1 MKNYQEIYEKIENP
15 LNDDEV
21 VRKLIEGYS
30 DELGTKKY
38 YKKLTEVYHD
48 QKKYTGINVKDKDK
62 FVSEI
67 FNEWKKD
74 ITRNISDEDIKSYN
88 NQNFARLRE
97 CIKDIPDIKDFKENL
112 KVFNRL
118 NKLDKLDKDS
128 KKTELTKIYKDYA
141 AFFPEGTWTYITY
154 NNINPSKYK
163 NFIVDHRLY
172 LNTENID
179 TYKVMELFRN
189 KCKERELNYLFKFAE
204 KGDRDDTIVIYS
216 DDRKLSKYLEILEEI
231 KKEEPEIVKRAQTP
245 PMLTG
250 KIDGWI
256 GYGSE
261 PPLDENGK
269 NTNSFNNVRSG
280 IIQNAISKETIKWI
294 RENKELRKEDL
305 GLNEYLT
312 KQIYDDIKD
321 KYRMYKTVHED
332 QFQEKLLK
340 RLEKEIEKN
349 KSELLEGKFDKIKE
363 FNIDGINIEVDS
375 QMIQRAFRPFSKKI
389 LKKDPS
395 FLGKVRDAIKE
406 EGLANGIDPEKFC
419 FDIDKRDKLFNEDKT
434 NEILETIDPEFLN
447 KKIKFVGFV
456 KGHDEIEY
464 ERYIRAVVKELPKDK
479 NIIMKDGRQL
489 TPKQF
494 IENEIPKLEQKY
506 NINIKKLLEEN
517 IVIEKEEK
525 INKNKNS
532 IEQRFT
538 TPDNSKNE
546 QYNVDILKNINKDV
560 LNKKVQID
568 GGKEITYKEYLEKYV
583 MPKMPKEEKIK
594 LKNGIEMPTKQYI
607 EEVLLQ
613 EKSKYG
619 LNVDSMLAD
628 TIMDYAKKENEKNK
642 NNIEQRFTTPDNSK
656 NEQYNVDILKN
667 INKDVL
673 NKKVQID
680 GGKEITYK
688 EYLEKYVMPKMP
700 KEEKIKLKNG
710 IEMPTKQYIEEVLL
724 QEKSKYGLNVDSML
738 ADTIMDYA
746 KKENEK
752 IKSINTNNIRNNV
765 NGMDFKDNV
774 IEEARI
780 SYDSFKDNTDKEQ
793 VEKQKIQKVLL
804 ETEKTNLP
812 MKIGFFEKIKQSFK
826 KIKEIAHK
834 VKEWIDKKKDSFF
847 RENTKLVDIDL
858 EDLEKSEK
866 SETKDNSNKVEEKE
880 TQDSMNYK
888 KITNSE
894 ILENEAVKEKIEE
907 YMKNLNNKV
916 ENSNSSKKK
925 EKDLEI

>member
-21 VRKLIEGYS
+21 VRKLIESYS
-30 DELGTKKY
+30 DELGTKSY
-38 YKKLTEVYHD
+38 YNKLVQVNYKE
-48 QKKYTGINVKDKDK
+48 KKYKEINMEDKDRL
-62 FVSEI
+62 VSQI
-67 FNEWKKD
+67 FNDWKKD
-74 ITRNISDEDIKSYN
+74 LTLNIKDDEIKKYN
-88 NQNFARLRE
+88 KEFPPLRE
-97 CIKDIPDIKDFKENL
+97 FLKNIPYVKSAKEFFKING
-112 KVFNRL
+112 KVDADEQL
-118 NKLDKLDKDS
+118 ETIYS
-128 KKTELTKIYKDYA
+128 KYTPFSHGES
-141 AFFPEGTWTYITY
+141 WTYISH
-154 NNINPSKYK
+154 NSINPSKYK
-163 NFIVDHRLY
+163 KFIVDHRLY

-189 KCKERELNYLFKFAE
+189 KCKERELDYHFKFSDN
-204 KGDRDDTIVIYS
+204 GDRDDTIVIYS
-216 DDRKLSKYLEILEEI
+216 DDRKLSDYIKILEEI

-261 PPLDENGK
+261 PSLDENGK
-269 NTNSFNNVRSG
+269 HTNSFNSVRSG

-294 RENKELRKEDL
+294 RENKQLTKEDS

-312 KQIYDDIKD
+312 KQISDDIKD
-321 KYRMYKTVHED
+321 KYRMYKSVYEPE
-332 QFQEKLLK
+332 FQEKLLK
-340 RLEKEIEKN
+340 KLEKEIEKN
-349 KSELLEGKFDKIKE
+349 RSELLEGKFDKIKE
-363 FNIDGINIEVDS
+363 FNIGDINIEVDS
-375 QMIQRAFRPFSKKI
+375 EMIQRAFRPFSKKI

-395 FLGKVRDAIKE
+395 FLEKVRAGIKE

-434 NEILETIDPEFLN
+434 NEILETIDTEFLN
-447 KKIKFVGFV
+447 KKIKFAGLAE
-456 KGHDEIEY
+456 GYNEIEY

-479 NIIMKDGRQL
+479 NIIMKDGRKL
-489 TPKQF
+489 IPKEF

-506 NINIKKLLEEN
+506 NININKLLEEN
-517 IVIEKEEK
+517 IIIEKEEK
-525 INKNKNS
+525 TNKNKNN
-532 IEQRFT
+532 IEQRYT

-546 QYNVDILKNINKDV
+546 EYNKDILKNINKDI
-560 LNKKVQID
+560 LNKKMQI
-568 GGKEITYKEYLEKYV
+568 GEGKEITYKEYLEKYV

-594 LKNGIEMPTKQYI
+594 LKNGMEIPTKQYI

-628 TIMDYAKKENEKNK
+628 TIKDYEKTENEKN
-642 NNIEQRFTTPDNSK
+642 
-656 NEQYNVDILKN
+656 
-667 INKDVL
+667 
-673 NKKVQID
+673 
-680 GGKEITYK
+680 
-688 EYLEKYVMPKMP
+688 
-700 KEEKIKLKNG
+700 
-710 IEMPTKQYIEEVLL
+710 
-724 QEKSKYGLNVDSML
+724 
-738 ADTIMDYA
+738 
-746 KKENEK
+746 
-752 IKSINTNNIRNNV
+752 KSINTNNIRNNV

-774 IEEARI
+774 IEEAKI
-780 SYDSFKDNTDKEQ
+780 SNDGFKDNTDKE
-793 VEKQKIQKVLL
+793 KIQKVLL

-847 RENTKLVDIDL
+847 RENIKLVDIDL
-858 EDLEKSEK
+858 KELEK
-866 SETKDNSNKVEEKE
+866 SETKDNSNKAEEKE
-880 TQDSMNYK
+880 IIENKDNTKVEKNIVEEEKAKSNVINEDKEIQNNIWDQ

-916 ENSNSSKKK
+916 ENSNRSKKK
-925 EKDLEI
+925 DKDLEI

>member
-1 MKNYQEIYEKIENP
+1 MKDYQEMYEKIENP

-21 VRKLIEGYS
+21 IKKLIEGYS
-30 DELGTKKY
+30 DELGTKQY
-38 YKKLTEVYHD
+38 YKKLTEVYND
-48 QKKYTGINVKDKDK
+48 QKKYTEINVKDKDK
-62 FVSEI
+62 FVSEL
-67 FNEWKKD
+67 FNEWKND
-74 ITRNISDEDIKSYN
+74 ITLNISDDEIKKYDKDFSN
-88 NQNFARLRE
+88 LRE
-97 CIKDIPDIKDFKENL
+97 FLKNIPYVKSSYGRNAREFFELNGKEN
-112 KVFNRL
+112 R
-118 NKLDKLDKDS
+118 DKQLETVYS
-128 KKTELTKIYKDYA
+128 KHTP
-141 AFFPEGTWTYITY
+141 FSQGRSWTYITY

-163 NFIVDHRLY
+163 KFIVDHRLY

-189 KCKERELNYLFKFAE
+189 KCKERELEYLFKYAE

-216 DDRKLSKYLEILEEI
+216 DDRKLSDYMEILEEI

-261 PPLDENGK
+261 PQLDEDGK
-269 NTNSFNNVRSG
+269 NTNSFNNLRSG

-294 RENKELRKEDL
+294 RENKELTKKDL

-312 KQIYDDIKD
+312 KQIFDDIKD
-321 KYRMYKTVHED
+321 KYRMYKSVYEPK
-332 QFQEKLLK
+332 FQEKLLK
-340 RLEKEIEKN
+340 KLENEIEKN

-363 FNIDGINIEVDS
+363 FNIDDINIEVDS
-375 QMIQRAFRPFSKKI
+375 EMIQRAFRPLSKKI
-389 LKKDPS
+389 LKTDSS
-395 FLGKVRDAIKE
+395 FLEKVRAGIKE
-406 EGLANGIDPEKFC
+406 EGLANGIDSEKFC

-434 NEILETIDPEFLN
+434 NEILKTIDPQFLN
-447 KKIKFVGFV
+447 KKIKFAGFA

-525 INKNKNS
+525 INKNKNN
-532 IEQRFT
+532 IEQRST

-546 QYNVDILKNINKDV
+546 QYNVDILKNINKDI
-560 LNKKVQID
+560 LNKKMQI
-568 GGKEITYKEYLEKYV
+568 GEGKEITYKEYLEKYV
-583 MPKMPKEEKIK
+583 MHKMPKGEKIK
-594 LKNGIEMPTKQYI
+594 LKNGIEIPTKQYI

-619 LNVDSMLAD
+619 LDVESMLAD
-628 TIMDYAKKENEKNK
+628 TIKDYTKE
-642 NNIEQRFTTPDNSK
+642 
-656 NEQYNVDILKN
+656 
-667 INKDVL
+667 
-673 NKKVQID
+673 
-680 GGKEITYK
+680 
-688 EYLEKYVMPKMP
+688 
-700 KEEKIKLKNG
+700 
-710 IEMPTKQYIEEVLL
+710 
-724 QEKSKYGLNVDSML
+724 
-738 ADTIMDYA
+738 DT
-746 KKENEK
+746 EK

-765 NGMDFKDNV
+765 NSMDFKDNA

-793 VEKQKIQKVLL
+793 VQKQKIQKVLL

-812 MKIGFFEKIKQSFK
+812 MKIGFFEKIKQTFK

-847 RENTKLVDIDL
+847 RENIKLVDIDL
-858 EDLEKSEK
+858 EKLEN
-866 SETKDNSNKVEEKE
+866 SETKDNLNKAEEKE
-880 TQDSMNYK
+880 NQNNMSYQ

-907 YMKNLNNKV
+907 YMKNLNEKV

-925 EKDLEI
+925 DKDLEI

>member
-1 MKNYQEIYEKIENP
+1 MKNYQEMYEKIENP

-21 VRKLIEGYS
+21 IKKLIEGYS

-48 QKKYTGINVKDKDK
+48 QKKYIGINVKDKDK

-128 KKTELTKIYKDYA
+128 KKTELTDIYQDYA
-141 AFFPEGTWTYITY
+141 AFFPGDTWTYITY

-163 NFIVDHRLY
+163 KFIVDHRLY
-172 LNTENID
+172 LNTETID
-179 TYKVMELFRN
+179 TYKVMELFRD
-189 KCKERELNYLFKFAE
+189 KCKERELNYLFKYAE

-216 DDRKLSKYLEILEEI
+216 DDRKLSDYIEILEEI
-231 KKEEPEIVKRAQTP
+231 KKEEPEIVKRAKTP

-261 PPLDENGK
+261 PPLDEDGK

-294 RENKELRKEDL
+294 RENKELTKKESEF
-305 GLNEYLT
+305 NKYLT
-312 KQIYDDIKD
+312 KQIYNDIKD
-321 KYRMYKTVHED
+321 KHIYYKPIREA

-363 FNIDGINIEVDS
+363 FNIDGLDIEVDS
-375 QMIQRAFRPFSKKI
+375 EMIQRAFRPFSKKI

-406 EGLANGIDPEKFC
+406 EGLANGIDSEKFC

-434 NEILETIDPEFLN
+434 NEILKTIDPEFLN
-447 KKIKFVGFV
+447 KKIKFAGLA
-456 KGHDEIEY
+456 KGYDELEY
-464 ERYIRAVVKELPKDK
+464 ERYIRAVVRELPKDK

-489 TPKQF
+489 TPKEF

-506 NINIKKLLEEN
+506 NTNIKKLLEEN
-517 IVIEKEEK
+517 IVIEKGKEEK
-525 INKNKNS
+525 TNVNKNN
-532 IEQRFT
+532 IEQKS

-546 QYNVDILKNINKDV
+546 QYNEDILKNINKDV
-560 LNKKVQID
+560 LNKKVQVSE
-568 GGKEITYKEYLEKYV
+568 GKEITYKEYLEKYV
-583 MPKMPKEEKIK
+583 MPKMPKGEKIK
-594 LKNGIEMPTKQYI
+594 LKNGIEIPI
-607 EEVLLQ
+607 
-613 EKSKYG
+613 
-619 LNVDSMLAD
+619 
-628 TIMDYAKKENEKNK
+628 
-642 NNIEQRFTTPDNSK
+642 
-656 NEQYNVDILKN
+656 
-667 INKDVL
+667 
-673 NKKVQID
+673 
-680 GGKEITYK
+680 
-688 EYLEKYVMPKMP
+688 
-700 KEEKIKLKNG
+700 
-710 IEMPTKQYIEEVLL
+710 KQYIEEVLL

-752 IKSINTNNIRNNV
+752 IKSINTNNIKNNV
-765 NGMDFKDNV
+765 NGMNFKDKE

-780 SYDSFKDNTDKEQ
+780 SYDSFKDDIDTDKGQ
-793 VEKQKIQKVLL
+793 VQKQKIQKVLL
-804 ETEKTNLP
+804 ETEKNNLP
-812 MKIGFFEKIKQSFK
+812 MKIGFFEKIKQTFK

-834 VKEWIDKKKDSFF
+834 VKEWVDKKKDSFF
-847 RENTKLVDIDL
+847 RENIKLVDIDL
-858 EDLEKSEK
+858 DELEN
-866 SETKDNSNKVEEKE
+866 SETRDNSNKAEEKDNIENKDNTKVEKNIVKEEKE
-880 TQDSMNYK
+880 KSNVINEEKEIQNNIWDQKT
-888 KITNSE
+888 TNSE
-894 ILENEAVKEKIEE
+894 ILENEVVKEKIEE

-916 ENSNSSKKK
+916 ENSNRSKKK
-925 EKDLEI
+925 DKDLER

>member
-1 MKNYQEIYEKIENP
+1 MKDYQEMYEKIENP

-21 VRKLIEGYS
+21 IKKLIEGYS
-30 DELGTKKY
+30 DELGTKQY
-38 YKKLTEVYHD
+38 YKKLTEVYND
-48 QKKYTGINVKDKDK
+48 QKKYTEINVKDKDK
-62 FVSEI
+62 FVSEL
-67 FNEWKKD
+67 FNEWKND
-74 ITRNISDEDIKSYN
+74 ITLNISDDEIKKYDKDFSN
-88 NQNFARLRE
+88 LRE
-97 CIKDIPDIKDFKENL
+97 FLKNIPYVKSSYGRNAREFFELNGKEN
-112 KVFNRL
+112 R
-118 NKLDKLDKDS
+118 DKQLETVYS
-128 KKTELTKIYKDYA
+128 KHTP
-141 AFFPEGTWTYITY
+141 FSQGRSWTYITY

-163 NFIVDHRLY
+163 KFIVDHRLY

-189 KCKERELNYLFKFAE
+189 KCKERELDYHFKFSDN
-204 KGDRDDTIVIYS
+204 GDRDDTIVIYS
-216 DDRKLSKYLEILEEI
+216 DDRKLSDYIKILEEI

-261 PPLDENGK
+261 PQLDEDGK
-269 NTNSFNNVRSG
+269 NTNSFNNLRSG

-294 RENKELRKEDL
+294 RENKELTKKDL

-312 KQIYDDIKD
+312 KQIFDDIKD
-321 KYRMYKTVHED
+321 KYRMYKSVYEPK
-332 QFQEKLLK
+332 FQEKLLK
-340 RLEKEIEKN
+340 KLENEIEKN

-363 FNIDGINIEVDS
+363 FNIDDINIEVDS
-375 QMIQRAFRPFSKKI
+375 EMIQRAFRPLSKKI
-389 LKKDPS
+389 LKTDSS
-395 FLGKVRDAIKE
+395 FLEKVRAGIKE
-406 EGLANGIDPEKFC
+406 EGLANGIDSEKFC

-434 NEILETIDPEFLN
+434 NEILKTIDPQFLN
-447 KKIKFVGFV
+447 KKIKFAGFA

-525 INKNKNS
+525 INKNKNN
-532 IEQRFT
+532 IEQRST

-546 QYNVDILKNINKDV
+546 QYNVDILKNINKDI
-560 LNKKVQID
+560 LNKKMQI
-568 GGKEITYKEYLEKYV
+568 GEGKEITYKEYLEKYV
-583 MPKMPKEEKIK
+583 MHKMPKGEKIK
-594 LKNGIEMPTKQYI
+594 LKNGIEIPTKQYI

-619 LNVDSMLAD
+619 LDVESMLAD
-628 TIMDYAKKENEKNK
+628 TIKDYTKE
-642 NNIEQRFTTPDNSK
+642 
-656 NEQYNVDILKN
+656 
-667 INKDVL
+667 
-673 NKKVQID
+673 
-680 GGKEITYK
+680 
-688 EYLEKYVMPKMP
+688 
-700 KEEKIKLKNG
+700 
-710 IEMPTKQYIEEVLL
+710 
-724 QEKSKYGLNVDSML
+724 
-738 ADTIMDYA
+738 DT
-746 KKENEK
+746 EK

-765 NGMDFKDNV
+765 NSMDFKDNA

-793 VEKQKIQKVLL
+793 VQKQKIQKVLL

-812 MKIGFFEKIKQSFK
+812 MKIGFFEKIKQTFK

-847 RENTKLVDIDL
+847 RENIKLVDIDL
-858 EDLEKSEK
+858 EKLEN
-866 SETKDNSNKVEEKE
+866 SETKDNLNKAEEKE
-880 TQDSMNYK
+880 NQNNMSYQ
-888 KITNSE
+888 KITNSG

-907 YMKNLNNKV
+907 YMKNLNEKV

-925 EKDLEI
+925 DKDLEI

>member
-30 DELGTKKY
+30 DELGTEQY
-38 YKKLTEVYHD
+38 YKKLVQVNYKE
-48 QKKYTGINVKDKDK
+48 KKYKDINMEDKDRL
-62 FVSEI
+62 VSQI
-67 FNEWKKD
+67 FNDWKKD
-74 ITRNISDEDIKSYN
+74 LTLNIKDDEIKKYN
-88 NQNFARLRE
+88 KDFPYLRE
-97 CIKDIPDIKDFKENL
+97 FLKNTPYVKSAKEFFKIQR
-112 KVFNRL
+112 KVDVDEQL
-118 NKLDKLDKDS
+118 ETIYS
-128 KKTELTKIYKDYA
+128 KYTPFSHGES
-141 AFFPEGTWTYITY
+141 WTYISH
-154 NNINPSKYK
+154 NSINPSKYK
-163 NFIVDHRLY
+163 KFIVDHRLY

-189 KCKERELNYLFKFAE
+189 KCKERELDYHFKFSDN
-204 KGDRDDTIVIYS
+204 GDRDDTIVIYS
-216 DDRKLSKYLEILEEI
+216 DDKKLSKYLEILEEI

-261 PPLDENGK
+261 PSLDENGK
-269 NTNSFNNVRSG
+269 NTKSFNSSRSG
-280 IIQNAISKETIKWI
+280 IIQNAISKETIKWL
-294 RENKELRKEDL
+294 RENKELTKEDL
-305 GLNEYLT
+305 ELNEYLT
-312 KQIYDDIKD
+312 KQISDDIKD
-321 KYRMYKTVHED
+321 KYNRMDKSVYEPE
-332 QFQEKLLK
+332 FQEKLLK

-375 QMIQRAFRPFSKKI
+375 QMIQRAFRPLSKKI

-395 FLGKVRDAIKE
+395 FLEKVRDGIKE
-406 EGLANGIDPEKFC
+406 EGLANGIDSEKFC

-434 NEILETIDPEFLN
+434 NEILKTIDPQFLN
-447 KKIKFVGFV
+447 KKIKFAGFA

-506 NINIKKLLEEN
+506 NININKLLEEN
-517 IVIEKEEK
+517 IIIEKEK
-525 INKNKNS
+525 TKTNKNKNN
-532 IEQRFT
+532 IEQRYT

-546 QYNVDILKNINKDV
+546 EYNKDILKNINKDI
-560 LNKKVQID
+560 LNKKMQI
-568 GGKEITYKEYLEKYV
+568 GEGKEITYKEYLEKYV
-583 MPKMPKEEKIK
+583 MPKIPKEEKIK
-594 LKNGIEMPTKQYI
+594 LKNGMEIPTKQYI

-619 LNVDSMLAD
+619 LNIDSMLAD
-628 TIMDYAKKENEKNK
+628 TIKDYAKKENEK
-642 NNIEQRFTTPDNSK
+642 T
-656 NEQYNVDILKN
+656 
-667 INKDVL
+667 
-673 NKKVQID
+673 
-680 GGKEITYK
+680 
-688 EYLEKYVMPKMP
+688 
-700 KEEKIKLKNG
+700 
-710 IEMPTKQYIEEVLL
+710 
-724 QEKSKYGLNVDSML
+724 
-738 ADTIMDYA
+738 
-746 KKENEK
+746 
-752 IKSINTNNIRNNV
+752 KSINTNNIRNNV

-780 SYDSFKDNTDKEQ
+780 SNDGFKDNTDKEKVQ
-793 VEKQKIQKVLL
+793 KQRIQKVLL

-812 MKIGFFEKIKQSFK
+812 MKIGFFEKIKQGFK

-847 RENTKLVDIDL
+847 RENIKLVDIDL
-858 EDLEKSEK
+858 EKLEN
-866 SETKDNSNKVEEKE
+866 SETKDNLNKAEEKE
-880 TQDSMNYK
+880 IVEDKENKKVEKTIVEEEKERNNIINEEKEVQDNMNYK

-894 ILENEAVKEKIEE
+894 ILQNKAVKEKIEE
-907 YMKNLNNKV
+907 YMKNLNDKV
-916 ENSNSSKKK
+916 KNSSNSQKDD
-925 EKDLEI
+925 KDLDR

>member
-1 MKNYQEIYEKIENP
+1 MKDYQEMYEKIENP

-21 VRKLIEGYS
+21 IKKLIEGYS
-30 DELGTKKY
+30 DELGTKQY
-38 YKKLTEVYHD
+38 YKKLTEVYND
-48 QKKYTGINVKDKDK
+48 QKKYTEINVKDKDK
-62 FVSEI
+62 FVSEL
-67 FNEWKKD
+67 FNEWKND
-74 ITRNISDEDIKSYN
+74 ITLNISDDEIKKYDKDFSN
-88 NQNFARLRE
+88 LRE
-97 CIKDIPDIKDFKENL
+97 FLKNIPYVKSSYGRNAREFFELNGKEN
-112 KVFNRL
+112 R
-118 NKLDKLDKDS
+118 DKQLETVYS
-128 KKTELTKIYKDYA
+128 KHTP
-141 AFFPEGTWTYITY
+141 FSQGRSWTYITY

-163 NFIVDHRLY
+163 KFIVNHRLY

-189 KCKERELNYLFKFAE
+189 KCKERELEYLFKYAE

-216 DDRKLSKYLEILEEI
+216 DDRKLSDYMEILEEI

-261 PPLDENGK
+261 PQLDEDGK
-269 NTNSFNNVRSG
+269 NTNSFNNLRSG

-294 RENKELRKEDL
+294 RENKELTKKDL

-312 KQIYDDIKD
+312 KQIFDDIKD
-321 KYRMYKTVHED
+321 KYRMYKSVYEPK
-332 QFQEKLLK
+332 FQEKLLK
-340 RLEKEIEKN
+340 KLENEIEKN

-363 FNIDGINIEVDS
+363 FNIDDINIEVDS
-375 QMIQRAFRPFSKKI
+375 EMIQRAFRPLSKKI
-389 LKKDPS
+389 LKTDSS
-395 FLGKVRDAIKE
+395 FLEKVRAGIKE
-406 EGLANGIDPEKFC
+406 EGLANGIDSEKFC

-434 NEILETIDPEFLN
+434 NEILKTIDPQFLN
-447 KKIKFVGFV
+447 KKIKFAGFA

-525 INKNKNS
+525 INKNKNN
-532 IEQRFT
+532 IEQRST

-546 QYNVDILKNINKDV
+546 QYNVDILKNINKDI
-560 LNKKVQID
+560 LNKKMQI
-568 GGKEITYKEYLEKYV
+568 GEGKEITYKEYLEKYV
-583 MPKMPKEEKIK
+583 MHKMPKGEKIK
-594 LKNGIEMPTKQYI
+594 LKNGIEIPTKQYI

-619 LNVDSMLAD
+619 LDVESMLAD
-628 TIMDYAKKENEKNK
+628 TIKDYTKE
-642 NNIEQRFTTPDNSK
+642 
-656 NEQYNVDILKN
+656 
-667 INKDVL
+667 
-673 NKKVQID
+673 
-680 GGKEITYK
+680 
-688 EYLEKYVMPKMP
+688 
-700 KEEKIKLKNG
+700 
-710 IEMPTKQYIEEVLL
+710 
-724 QEKSKYGLNVDSML
+724 
-738 ADTIMDYA
+738 DT
-746 KKENEK
+746 EK

-765 NGMDFKDNV
+765 NSMDFKDNA

-793 VEKQKIQKVLL
+793 VQKQKIQKVLL

-812 MKIGFFEKIKQSFK
+812 MKIGFFEKIKQTFK

-847 RENTKLVDIDL
+847 RENIKLVDIDL
-858 EDLEKSEK
+858 EKLEN
-866 SETKDNSNKVEEKE
+866 SETKDNLNKAEEKE
-880 TQDSMNYK
+880 NQNNMSYQ
-888 KITNSE
+888 KITKSG

-907 YMKNLNNKV
+907 YMKNLNEKV
-916 ENSNSSKKK
+916 ENSNSSKKRIK
-925 EKDLEI
+925 I

>member
-1 MKNYQEIYEKIENP
+1 MKNYQEIYEKMENP

-21 VRKLIEGYS
+21 IKKLIEGYS

-48 QKKYTGINVKDKDK
+48 QKKYTGFNVKDKDK

-67 FNEWKKD
+67 FNEWKND
-74 ITRNISDEDIKSYN
+74 ITLNISDDEIKKYGEDFS
-88 NQNFARLRE
+88 RLRE
-97 CIKDIPDIKDFKENL
+97 FLKNIPYVKSSYGRNAKEFFEVNG
-112 KVFNRL
+112 KVDR
-118 NKLDKLDKDS
+118 DKQLETVYS
-128 KKTELTKIYKDYA
+128 KHTP
-141 AFFPEGTWTYITY
+141 FSHGRSWTYITY
-154 NNINPSKYK
+154 NDINPSKYK
-163 NFIVDHRLY
+163 KFIVDHRLY
-172 LNTENID
+172 LNTETID
-179 TYKVMELFRN
+179 TYKVMELFRD
-189 KCKERELNYLFKFAE
+189 KCKGRELDYLFKFAE

-216 DDRKLSKYLEILEEI
+216 DDRKLSDYIEILEEI
-231 KKEEPEIVKRAQTP
+231 KKEEPEIVKRAKTP

-261 PPLDENGK
+261 PPLDEDGK

-280 IIQNAISKETIKWI
+280 IIQNAILKETIKWI
-294 RENKELRKEDL
+294 RENKELTKKESEF
-305 GLNEYLT
+305 NKYLT
-312 KQIYDDIKD
+312 KQIYNDIKD
-321 KYRMYKTVHED
+321 KHIYYKPIREA

-363 FNIDGINIEVDS
+363 FNIDGLDIEVDS
-375 QMIQRAFRPFSKKI
+375 EMIQRAFRPFSKKI

-406 EGLANGIDPEKFC
+406 EGLANGIDSEKFC

-434 NEILETIDPEFLN
+434 NEILKTIDPEFLN
-447 KKIKFVGFV
+447 KKIKFAGLA
-456 KGHDEIEY
+456 KGYDELEY
-464 ERYIRAVVKELPKDK
+464 ERYIRAVVRELPKDK

-489 TPKQF
+489 TPKEF

-506 NINIKKLLEEN
+506 NTNIKKLLEEN
-517 IVIEKEEK
+517 IVIEKGKEEK
-525 INKNKNS
+525 TNVNKNN
-532 IEQRFT
+532 IEQKS

-546 QYNVDILKNINKDV
+546 QYNEDILKNINKDV
-560 LNKKVQID
+560 LNKKVQVSE
-568 GGKEITYKEYLEKYV
+568 GKEITYKEYLEKYV
-583 MPKMPKEEKIK
+583 MPKMPKGEKIK
-594 LKNGIEMPTKQYI
+594 LKNGIEIPI
-607 EEVLLQ
+607 
-613 EKSKYG
+613 
-619 LNVDSMLAD
+619 
-628 TIMDYAKKENEKNK
+628 
-642 NNIEQRFTTPDNSK
+642 
-656 NEQYNVDILKN
+656 
-667 INKDVL
+667 
-673 NKKVQID
+673 
-680 GGKEITYK
+680 
-688 EYLEKYVMPKMP
+688 
-700 KEEKIKLKNG
+700 
-710 IEMPTKQYIEEVLL
+710 KQYIEEVLL

-812 MKIGFFEKIKQSFK
+812 MKIGFFEKIKQTFK
-826 KIKEIAHK
+826 KIKEIAYK

-847 RENTKLVDIDL
+847 RENIKLVDIDL
-858 EDLEKSEK
+858 EKLEN
-866 SETKDNSNKVEEKE
+866 SETKDNSNKAEEKE
-880 TQDSMNYK
+880 NQNNMSYQ

-894 ILENEAVKEKIEE
+894 ILENEEVKEKIEE
-907 YMKNLNNKV
+907 YMKNLNEKV
-916 ENSNSSKKK
+916 ENSNISKKN

>member
-1 MKNYQEIYEKIENP
+1 MKDYQEIYEKIENP

-21 VRKLIEGYS
+21 IKKLIEGYS
-30 DELGTKKY
+30 DELGTKQY
-38 YKKLTEVYHD
+38 YKKLTEVYRD

-128 KKTELTKIYKDYA
+128 KKTELTDIYQDYA
-141 AFFPEGTWTYITY
+141 AFFPGDTWTYITY

-163 NFIVDHRLY
+163 KFIVDHRLY
-172 LNTENID
+172 LNTETID
-179 TYKVMELFRN
+179 TYKVMELFRD
-189 KCKERELNYLFKFAE
+189 KCKERELNYLFKYAE

-216 DDRKLSKYLEILEEI
+216 DDRKLSDYIEILEEI
-231 KKEEPEIVKRAQTP
+231 KKEEPEIVKRAKTP

-261 PPLDENGK
+261 PPLDEDGK

-294 RENKELRKEDL
+294 RENKELTKKESEF
-305 GLNEYLT
+305 NKYLT
-312 KQIYDDIKD
+312 KQIYNDIKD
-321 KYRMYKTVHED
+321 KHIYYKPIREA

-363 FNIDGINIEVDS
+363 FNIDGLDIEVDS
-375 QMIQRAFRPFSKKI
+375 EMIQRAFRPFSKKI

-406 EGLANGIDPEKFC
+406 EGLANGIDSEKFC

-434 NEILETIDPEFLN
+434 NEILETIDPQFLN
-447 KKIKFVGFV
+447 KKIKFAGFA

-479 NIIMKDGRQL
+479 NIIMRDGRQL

-517 IVIEKEEK
+517 IIIEKEGVNKNRNIDKQKVINNIKNMESNTRSDNNINSKKDNRK
-525 INKNKNS
+525 INNITNNAKPVNN
-532 IEQRFT
+532 
-538 TPDNSKNE
+538 
-546 QYNVDILKNINKDV
+546 NINNSDFKENTNEERDEK
-560 LNKKVQID
+560 KKV
-568 GGKEITYKEYLEKYV
+568 
-583 MPKMPKEEKIK
+583 
-594 LKNGIEMPTKQYI
+594 
-607 EEVLLQ
+607 
-613 EKSKYG
+613 S
-619 LNVDSMLAD
+619 
-628 TIMDYAKKENEKNK
+628 
-642 NNIEQRFTTPDNSK
+642 
-656 NEQYNVDILKN
+656 
-667 INKDVL
+667 
-673 NKKVQID
+673 
-680 GGKEITYK
+680 
-688 EYLEKYVMPKMP
+688 
-700 KEEKIKLKNG
+700 
-710 IEMPTKQYIEEVLL
+710 
-724 QEKSKYGLNVDSML
+724 
-738 ADTIMDYA
+738 
-746 KKENEK
+746 
-752 IKSINTNNIRNNV
+752 NV
-765 NGMDFKDNV
+765 NL
-774 IEEARI
+774 
-780 SYDSFKDNTDKEQ
+780 S
-793 VEKQKIQKVLL
+793 
-804 ETEKTNLP
+804 TEKTNLP

-826 KIKEIAHK
+826 KIKEIAYK
-834 VKEWIDKKKDSFF
+834 VKEWVDKKKDSFF
-847 RENTKLVDIDL
+847 RKNIKLVDIDL
-858 EDLEKSEK
+858 EELEKSE
-866 SETKDNSNKVEEKE
+866 TNDNLNKPEEKE
-880 TQDSMNYK
+880 IVEDKENKKVEKTIVEEEKERDNIINEEKEVQDNMNYK

-894 ILENEAVKEKIEE
+894 ILQNEAVKEKIEE
-907 YMKNLNNKV
+907 YMKNLNDKV
-916 ENSNSSKKK
+916 KNSNNSQKDDK
-925 EKDLEI
+925 ELGR

>member
-1 MKNYQEIYEKIENP
+1 MKDYQEIYEKMENP

-38 YKKLTEVYHD
+38 YNKLVKVNYK
-48 QKKYTGINVKDKDK
+48 QKKYTEPNMKDKNK
-62 FVSEI
+62 FVSEL
-67 FNEWKKD
+67 FNEWKND
-74 ITRNISDEDIKSYN
+74 ITLNISDDEIKKYDKDFSN
-88 NQNFARLRE
+88 LRE
-97 CIKDIPDIKDFKENL
+97 FLKNIPYVKSSYGRNAKEFFELNGKEN
-112 KVFNRL
+112 R
-118 NKLDKLDKDS
+118 DKQLETVYS
-128 KKTELTKIYKDYA
+128 KYTP
-141 AFFPEGTWTYITY
+141 FSQGRSWTYITY

-163 NFIVDHRLY
+163 KFIVDHRLY
-172 LNTENID
+172 LNTETID

-189 KCKERELNYLFKFAE
+189 KCKERELEYLFKYAE

-216 DDRKLSKYLEILEEI
+216 DDRKLSDYMEILEEI

-261 PPLDENGK
+261 PKLDEDGK
-269 NTNSFNNVRSG
+269 NTNSFNNLRSG

-294 RENKELRKEDL
+294 RENKELTKKDL
-305 GLNEYLT
+305 GLNECLT
-312 KQIYDDIKD
+312 KQIFDDIKD
-321 KYRMYKTVHED
+321 KYRICKSVYEPE
-332 QFQEKLLK
+332 FQEKLLK
-340 RLEKEIEKN
+340 KLENDIAKN

-363 FNIDGINIEVDS
+363 FNIGDINIEVDS
-375 QMIQRAFRPFSKKI
+375 EMIQRAFRPFSKKI
-389 LKKDPS
+389 LKKDSS
-395 FLGKVRDAIKE
+395 FLEKVRVGIKE

-419 FDIDKRDKLFNEDKT
+419 FDIDKREKLFNEYKT
-434 NEILETIDPEFLN
+434 DEILKTIDPQFLN
-447 KKIKFVGFV
+447 KKIKFTGFA

-517 IVIEKEEK
+517 IIIEKEEV
-525 INKNKNS
+525 NKNKNN
-532 IEQRFT
+532 IEQRYT

-546 QYNVDILKNINKDV
+546 QYNEDILKNINKDV
-560 LNKKVQID
+560 LNKKVQMA

-594 LKNGIEMPTKQYI
+594 LKNGMEIPTKQYI

-628 TIMDYAKKENEKNK
+628 TIKDYEKKENEKN
-642 NNIEQRFTTPDNSK
+642 
-656 NEQYNVDILKN
+656 
-667 INKDVL
+667 
-673 NKKVQID
+673 
-680 GGKEITYK
+680 
-688 EYLEKYVMPKMP
+688 
-700 KEEKIKLKNG
+700 
-710 IEMPTKQYIEEVLL
+710 
-724 QEKSKYGLNVDSML
+724 
-738 ADTIMDYA
+738 
-746 KKENEK
+746 
-752 IKSINTNNIRNNV
+752 KSINTNNIRNNV

-780 SYDSFKDNTDKEQ
+780 SNYGFKDNTDKEKVQ
-793 VEKQKIQKVLL
+793 KQKIQKVLL

-812 MKIGFFEKIKQSFK
+812 MKIGFFEKIKQTFK

-847 RENTKLVDIDL
+847 RENIKLVDIDL
-858 EDLEKSEK
+858 EELEK
-866 SETKDNSNKVEEKE
+866 SETKDNSNKAEEKE
-880 TQDSMNYK
+880 TQNNISYQ

-907 YMKNLNNKV
+907 YMKNLNDKV

-925 EKDLEI
+925 DKDLEI

>member
-21 VRKLIEGYS
+21 VRKLIESYS
-30 DELGTKKY
+30 DELGTKSY
-38 YKKLTEVYHD
+38 YNKLVQVNYKE
-48 QKKYTGINVKDKDK
+48 KKYKEINMEDKDRL
-62 FVSEI
+62 VSQI
-67 FNEWKKD
+67 FNDWKKD
-74 ITRNISDEDIKSYN
+74 LTLNIKDDEIKKYN
-88 NQNFARLRE
+88 KEFPPLRE
-97 CIKDIPDIKDFKENL
+97 FLKNIPYVKSAKEFFKING
-112 KVFNRL
+112 KVDADEQL
-118 NKLDKLDKDS
+118 ETIYS
-128 KKTELTKIYKDYA
+128 KYTPFSHGES
-141 AFFPEGTWTYITY
+141 WTYISH
-154 NNINPSKYK
+154 NSINPSKYK
-163 NFIVDHRLY
+163 KFIVDHRLY

-189 KCKERELNYLFKFAE
+189 KCKERELDYHFKFSDN
-204 KGDRDDTIVIYS
+204 GDRDDTIVIYS
-216 DDRKLSKYLEILEEI
+216 DDRKLSDYIKILEEI

-261 PPLDENGK
+261 PSLDENGK
-269 NTNSFNNVRSG
+269 HTNSFNSVRSG

-294 RENKELRKEDL
+294 RENKELTKEDS

-312 KQIYDDIKD
+312 KQISDDIKD
-321 KYRMYKTVHED
+321 KYRMYKSVYEPE
-332 QFQEKLLK
+332 FQEKLLK
-340 RLEKEIEKN
+340 KLEKEIEKN
-349 KSELLEGKFDKIKE
+349 RSELLEGKFDKIKE
-363 FNIDGINIEVDS
+363 FNIGDINIEVDS
-375 QMIQRAFRPFSKKI
+375 EMIQRAFRPFSKKI

-395 FLGKVRDAIKE
+395 FLEKVRAGIKE

-434 NEILETIDPEFLN
+434 NEILETIDTEFLN
-447 KKIKFVGFV
+447 KKIKFAGLAE
-456 KGHDEIEY
+456 GYNEIEY

-479 NIIMKDGRQL
+479 NIIMKDGRKL
-489 TPKQF
+489 IPKEF

-506 NINIKKLLEEN
+506 NININKLLEEN
-517 IVIEKEEK
+517 IIIEKEEK
-525 INKNKNS
+525 TNKNKNN
-532 IEQRFT
+532 IEQRYT

-546 QYNVDILKNINKDV
+546 EYNKDILKNINKDI
-560 LNKKVQID
+560 LNKKMQI
-568 GGKEITYKEYLEKYV
+568 GEGKEITYKEYLEKYV

-594 LKNGIEMPTKQYI
+594 LKNGMEIPTKQYI

-628 TIMDYAKKENEKNK
+628 TIKDYEKTENEKN
-642 NNIEQRFTTPDNSK
+642 
-656 NEQYNVDILKN
+656 
-667 INKDVL
+667 
-673 NKKVQID
+673 
-680 GGKEITYK
+680 
-688 EYLEKYVMPKMP
+688 
-700 KEEKIKLKNG
+700 
-710 IEMPTKQYIEEVLL
+710 
-724 QEKSKYGLNVDSML
+724 
-738 ADTIMDYA
+738 
-746 KKENEK
+746 
-752 IKSINTNNIRNNV
+752 KSINTNNIRNNV

-774 IEEARI
+774 IEEAKI
-780 SYDSFKDNTDKEQ
+780 SNDGFKDNTDKE
-793 VEKQKIQKVLL
+793 KIQKVLL

-847 RENTKLVDIDL
+847 RENIKLVDIDL
-858 EDLEKSEK
+858 KELEK
-866 SETKDNSNKVEEKE
+866 SETKDNSNKAEEKE
-880 TQDSMNYK
+880 IIENKDNTKVEKNIVEEEKAKSNVINEDKEIQNNIWDQ

-916 ENSNSSKKK
+916 ENSNRSKKK
-925 EKDLEI
+925 DKDLEI

>member
-21 VRKLIEGYS
+21 VRKLIESYS
-30 DELGTKKY
+30 DELGTKSY
-38 YKKLTEVYHD
+38 YNKLVQVNYKE
-48 QKKYTGINVKDKDK
+48 KKYKEINMEDKDRL
-62 FVSEI
+62 VSQI
-67 FNEWKKD
+67 FNDWKKD
-74 ITRNISDEDIKSYN
+74 LTLNIKDDEIKKYN
-88 NQNFARLRE
+88 KEFPPLRE
-97 CIKDIPDIKDFKENL
+97 FLKNIPYVKSAKEFFKING
-112 KVFNRL
+112 KVDADEQL
-118 NKLDKLDKDS
+118 ETIYS
-128 KKTELTKIYKDYA
+128 KYTPFSHGES
-141 AFFPEGTWTYITY
+141 WTYISH
-154 NNINPSKYK
+154 NSINPSKYK
-163 NFIVDHRLY
+163 KFIVDHRLY

-189 KCKERELNYLFKFAE
+189 KCKERELDYHFKFSDN
-204 KGDRDDTIVIYS
+204 GDRDDTIVIYS
-216 DDRKLSKYLEILEEI
+216 DDRKLSDYIKILEEI

-261 PPLDENGK
+261 PSLDENGK
-269 NTNSFNNVRSG
+269 HTNSFNSVRSG

-294 RENKELRKEDL
+294 RENKELTKEDS

-312 KQIYDDIKD
+312 KQISDDIKD
-321 KYRMYKTVHED
+321 KYRMYKSVYEPE
-332 QFQEKLLK
+332 FQEKLLK
-340 RLEKEIEKN
+340 KLEKEIEKN
-349 KSELLEGKFDKIKE
+349 RSELLEGKFDKIKE
-363 FNIDGINIEVDS
+363 FNIGDINIEVDS
-375 QMIQRAFRPFSKKI
+375 EMIQRAFRPFSKKI

-395 FLGKVRDAIKE
+395 FLEKVRAGIKE

-434 NEILETIDPEFLN
+434 NEILETIDTEFLN
-447 KKIKFVGFV
+447 KKIKFAGLAE
-456 KGHDEIEY
+456 GYNEIEY

-479 NIIMKDGRQL
+479 NIIMKDGRKL
-489 TPKQF
+489 IPKEF

-506 NINIKKLLEEN
+506 NININKLLEEN
-517 IVIEKEEK
+517 IIIEKEEK
-525 INKNKNS
+525 TNKNKNN
-532 IEQRFT
+532 IEQRYT

-546 QYNVDILKNINKDV
+546 EYNKDILKNINKDI
-560 LNKKVQID
+560 LNKKMQI
-568 GGKEITYKEYLEKYV
+568 GEGKEITYKEYLEKYV

-594 LKNGIEMPTKQYI
+594 LKNGMQIPTKQYI

-628 TIMDYAKKENEKNK
+628 TIKDYEKTENEKN
-642 NNIEQRFTTPDNSK
+642 
-656 NEQYNVDILKN
+656 
-667 INKDVL
+667 
-673 NKKVQID
+673 
-680 GGKEITYK
+680 
-688 EYLEKYVMPKMP
+688 
-700 KEEKIKLKNG
+700 
-710 IEMPTKQYIEEVLL
+710 
-724 QEKSKYGLNVDSML
+724 
-738 ADTIMDYA
+738 
-746 KKENEK
+746 
-752 IKSINTNNIRNNV
+752 KSINTNNIRNNV

-774 IEEARI
+774 IEEAKI
-780 SYDSFKDNTDKEQ
+780 SNDGFKDNTDKE
-793 VEKQKIQKVLL
+793 KIQKVLL

-847 RENTKLVDIDL
+847 RENIKLVDIDL
-858 EDLEKSEK
+858 KELEK
-866 SETKDNSNKVEEKE
+866 SETKDNSNKAEEKE
-880 TQDSMNYK
+880 IIENKDNTKVEKNIVEEEKAKSNVINEDKEIQNNIWDQ

-916 ENSNSSKKK
+916 ENSNRSKKK
-925 EKDLEI
+925 DKDLEI

>member
-1 MKNYQEIYEKIENP
+1 MKDYQEIYEKIENP

-30 DELGTKKY
+30 DELRTKQYYNKLVQVNYKEKKY
-38 YKKLTEVYHD
+38 KV
-48 QKKYTGINVKDKDK
+48 INMDDKDRL
-62 FVSEI
+62 VSQI
-67 FNEWKKD
+67 FNEWKND
-74 ITRNISDEDIKSYN
+74 ITKNISDEDIKSYN

-112 KVFNRL
+112 KVYKRL

-128 KKTELTKIYKDYA
+128 KKTELTDIYQNYA
-141 AFFPEGTWTYITY
+141 AFFPGDTWTYIRY
-154 NNINPSKYK
+154 NSINASKPK
-163 NFIVDHRLY
+163 NFTVDHRLY

-216 DDRKLSKYLEILEEI
+216 DDRKLSDYIEILEEI

-261 PPLDENGK
+261 PSLDENGK
-269 NTNSFNNVRSG
+269 HTKSFNSVRSG
-280 IIQNAISKETIKWI
+280 IIQNAISKETMKWI
-294 RENKELRKEDL
+294 RENKELTKEDS

-312 KQIYDDIKD
+312 KQISDDIKD
-321 KYRMYKTVHED
+321 KYRMYKSVYEPE
-332 QFQEKLLK
+332 FQEKLLK
-340 RLEKEIEKN
+340 KLENDIAKN
-349 KSELLEGKFDKIKE
+349 KNEILEGRFDGVKE
-363 FNIDGINIEVDS
+363 FNINGINIEVDS

-395 FLGKVRDAIKE
+395 FLEKVRNGIKE
-406 EGLANGIDPEKFC
+406 EGLANGIDLEKFC

-434 NEILETIDPEFLN
+434 NEILETIDPQFLN
-447 KKIKFVGFV
+447 KKIKFAGLA

-494 IENEIPKLEQKY
+494 IENELPKLEQKY
-506 NINIKKLLEEN
+506 NINIGKLLEEN
-517 IVIEKEEK
+517 IVIEK
-525 INKNKNS
+525 
-532 IEQRFT
+532 R
-538 TPDNSKNE
+538 
-546 QYNVDILKNINKDV
+546 
-560 LNKKVQID
+560 
-568 GGKEITYKEYLEKYV
+568 
-583 MPKMPKEEKIK
+583 KEEK
-594 LKNGIEMPTKQYI
+594 T
-607 EEVLLQ
+607 
-613 EKSKYG
+613 
-619 LNVDSMLAD
+619 NV
-628 TIMDYAKKENEKNK
+628 NK

-656 NEQYNVDILKN
+656 NEQYNADILKN

-673 NKKVQID
+673 NKKVQV
-680 GGKEITYK
+680 GEGREITYK
-688 EYLEKYVMPKMP
+688 EYLEKYVMHKMP
-700 KEEKIKLKNG
+700 KGEKIKLKNG
-710 IEMPTKQYIEEVLL
+710 IEIPTKQYIEEVLL
-724 QEKSKYGLNVDSML
+724 QEKSKYGLNIDSML
-738 ADTIMDYA
+738 ADTIKDYA

-752 IKSINTNNIRNNV
+752 TKSINTNNIRNNV

-780 SYDSFKDNTDKEQ
+780 SNDGFKDNTDKEKVQ
-793 VEKQKIQKVLL
+793 KQRIQKVLL

-834 VKEWIDKKKDSFF
+834 VKEWIDKKKDLFF
-847 RENTKLVDIDL
+847 RKNIKLVDIDL
-858 EDLEKSEK
+858 EELEKSE
-866 SETKDNSNKVEEKE
+866 TNDNLNKPEEKE
-880 TQDSMNYK
+880 IVEDKENKKVEKTIVEEEKERDNIINEEKEIQDNISYQ

-894 ILENEAVKEKIEE
+894 ILQNEAVKEKIEE
-907 YMKNLNNKV
+907 YMKNLNDKV
-916 ENSNSSKKK
+916 KNSNNTQKHD
-925 EKDLEI
+925 KDLDR